1 MISLVTGAAGFI
13 GSNLV
18 DYLLEQGHN
27 VVCVDNESANNE
39 KFHWNDKA
47 WNVNADITDYR
58 TMKNVFTNVDYV
70 FHLAAES
77 RLQSAIQ
84 NPIEAVNKN
93 CVGTTVMLQCAREA
107 GVKRFVY
114 SSTSSGYG
122 NNPFPNVETQP
133 DDCLNP
139 YSASKI
145 SGEKFCKMYTDL
157 YGLET
162 VVLRYFNVFGHRSPR
177 RGQYAPVIGIFQR
190 QKESGEPLTIVGDGS
205 QRRDFVHVKDVARAN
220 FLAAMLPLKGHE
232 GEVFNVG
239 SGKAYSI
246 QEIADAISD
255 NQVYIDKRSG
265 EMQTTFADITKIG
278 EVIGWKPEIDV
289 IDWIHGQEQISI

>member
-1 MISLVTGAAGFI
+1 
-13 GSNLV
+13 
-18 DYLLEQGHN
+18 
-27 VVCVDNESANNE
+27 
-39 KFHWNDKA
+39 
-47 WNVNADITDYR
+47 
-58 TMKNVFTNVDYV
+58 
-70 FHLAAES
+70 
-77 RLQSAIQ
+77 
-84 NPIEAVNKN
+84 
-93 CVGTTVMLQCAREA
+93 
-107 GVKRFVY
+107 
-114 SSTSSGYG
+114 
-122 NNPFPNVETQP
+122 
-133 DDCLNP
+133 
-139 YSASKI
+139 
-145 SGEKFCKMYTDL
+145 MYTDL

-205 QRRDFVHVKDVARAN
+205 QRRDFIHVKDVARAN
-220 FLAAMLPLKGHE
+220 LLAAMLPLKGHE

-239 SGKAYSI
+239 SGTAYSI

-289 IDWIHGQEQISI
+289 IDWIHGQK

>member
-1 MISLVTGAAGFI
+1 
-13 GSNLV
+13 
-18 DYLLEQGHN
+18 
-27 VVCVDNESANNE
+27 
-39 KFHWNDKA
+39 
-47 WNVNADITDYR
+47 
-58 TMKNVFTNVDYV
+58 
-70 FHLAAES
+70 
-77 RLQSAIQ
+77 
-84 NPIEAVNKN
+84 
-93 CVGTTVMLQCAREA
+93 
-107 GVKRFVY
+107 
-114 SSTSSGYG
+114 
-122 NNPFPNVETQP
+122 
-133 DDCLNP
+133 
-139 YSASKI
+139 
-145 SGEKFCKMYTDL
+145 MYTDL